1 MAATTHPPVDAY
13 DSSLSGARAWFAQ
26 KGLSRPREG
35 RILAGVFASFARRF
49 DVNPLVARLL
59 GIATI
64 VVLSP
69 LVYVGAWILMP
80 NDAAVAAPVEST
92 A

>member
-26 KGLSRPREG
+26 KGLSRPRDG

-59 GIATI
+59 GLATL
-64 VVLSP
+64 VVLTP
-69 LVYVGAWILMP
+69 FLYVAAWILMP
-80 NDAAVAAPVEST
+80 SDPTGS
-92 A
+92 